1 MALIFVVTGRFALL
15 NRVLSIILGVLLIGA
30 VGGLIYI
37 SVSPGAGERFTEF
50 YVLESE
56 GEAAGYPEEV
66 VLNEEAKVTVG
77 IVNQEYREV
86 SYRIEITIGGEKNGE
101 IGPVVL
107 NHEQKWQQEVSFRPS
122 KVGEKQKVEFLLYK
136 NGQVTPSA
144 ERLHLW
150 VDVME

>member
-1 MALIFVVTGRFALL
+1 M

-50 YVLESE
+50 YILGPE

-66 VLNEEAKVTVG
+66 VLGEEARLVVG
-77 IVNQEYREV
+77 IVNREYREV
-86 SYRIEITIGGEKNGE
+86 SYHIEITIAGEKNGE

-107 NHEQKWQQEVSFRPS
+107 NHEQKWEQEVSFRPE
-122 KVGEKQKVEFLLYK
+122 KVGAGQKVEFLLYK
-136 NGQVTPSA
+136 NGSPVPSA

-150 VDVME
+150 VDVRE